1 MHDPT
6 DETIRKVRRLR
17 NTPLQKYIRLTSI
30 VITLMYAGAMYIS
43 YRRNILPHLDDPQYQ
58 ISEDDLAMKH
68 DYITNPFLR
77 RVIDQLITRR
87 EARLKAEHIEYKN
100 QVNNI
105 QANKD

>member
-30 VITLMYAGAMYIS
+30 VVTLIYTGAMYIS
-43 YRRNILPHLDDPQYQ
+43 YRRNILPQLDEPQYQ
-58 ISEDDLAMKH
+58 ISEDELAMKH
-68 DYITNPFLR
+68 DSTNPFLKG
-77 RVIDQLITRR
+77 VIDQLIARR
-87 EARLKAEHIEYKN
+87 EARLKAEHIEYENK
-100 QVNNI
+100 VKEI